1 MISKNTI
8 DRIFEAA
15 HIEDVVGEYVK
26 LKKAGANLKGNCPF
40 HNEKTPSFSVS
51 PAKGIFKCF
60 GCGKAGN
67 SVNFIMEYDNL
78 SYVEAL
84 RRLANRYS
92 IEVEE
97 DRNND
102 PEYVQKNQERES
114 IGIALEF
121 AKNYFVD
128 LLQNNTQGKAIGY
141 SYFVN
146 RGLREDTID
155 TFQLGYSLDDRTAFL
170 SAAIKNGFLPD
181 VLLKAGLIKPK
192 DNVNS
197 EDPLLKYYD
206 AFRDRVMFPVYGLT
220 GKVLG
225 FGGRRLRENNG
236 PKYLNSA
243 ETEFYH
249 KSELLYG
256 MHLAKKSIRE
266 KDECFLVE
274 GYLDVITLYQNG
286 LQNVVASSGT
296 ALTEGQ
302 IKLIKRFTDNIT
314 VLYDADPAGLKASTR
329 SIDLVLQQGMNIN
342 IAMLPEGEDP
352 DTLCKTMGGEAFE
365 AYIKEHALNF
375 VIFKTKLYSEDA
387 KRDPILKTKAIR
399 DILESIVLIPDP
411 LKRSAFIKECA
422 KMLDADER
430 IMQMEAAKLRRG
442 IQRKESSSQEYIPEP
457 SPNEYLQDF
466 EKSDPTSQVEQELAL
481 IKSVILYSNNPFTVE
496 DENEEAITT
505 VLQFVLSEIE
515 LDGIE
520 IEHPEY
526 KALIDDCKKL
536 VEQGEPVDEDYFVKH
551 PTSAVLAAEVLS
563 EKYKLSPVWF
573 EGHEIYT
580 MEEKDNF
587 KNEVMENLNYLKLKH
602 LEKMIVTNLE
612 RLKTATDDE
621 ESMKFMGIHANLL
634 NLRHEF
640 ATKSGIVIMR

>member
-1 MISKNTI
+1 
-8 DRIFEAA
+8 
-15 HIEDVVGEYVK
+15 
-26 LKKAGANLKGNCPF
+26 
-40 HNEKTPSFSVS
+40 
-51 PAKGIFKCF
+51 
-60 GCGKAGN
+60 
-67 SVNFIMEYDNL
+67 
-78 SYVEAL
+78 
-84 RRLANRYS
+84 
-92 IEVEE
+92 
-97 DRNND
+97 
-102 PEYVQKNQERES
+102 
-114 IGIALEF
+114 
-121 AKNYFVD
+121 
-128 LLQNNTQGKAIGY
+128 
-141 SYFVN
+141 
-146 RGLREDTID
+146 
-155 TFQLGYSLDDRTAFL
+155 
-170 SAAIKNGFLPD
+170 
-181 VLLKAGLIKPK
+181 
-192 DNVNS
+192 
-197 EDPLLKYYD
+197 
-206 AFRDRVMFPVYGLT
+206 
-220 GKVLG
+220 
-225 FGGRRLRENNG
+225 
-236 PKYLNSA
+236 
-243 ETEFYH
+243 
-249 KSELLYG
+249 
-256 MHLAKKSIRE
+256 
-266 KDECFLVE
+266 
-274 GYLDVITLYQNG
+274 LDVITLYQNG